1 MPLKKYIGTLDSS
14 KQNLIEIYHHYLQ
27 TTSKHIVP
35 EAQAHYNELLNL
47 CDKLAQLY
55 NGKIWGLVD
64 YEAYNAKIRLTLPKF
79 IEFINADELLLLKE
93 IAEKARS
100 VSFRATEEGSLLV
113 TILVQYF
120 AEDESYEDFLT
131 RNIKA
136 FIERRGLS
144 LEEVSAQ
151 TDVSPEILTAIF
163 GAS

>member
-1 MPLKKYIGTLDSS
+1 MSCS
-14 KQNLIEIYHHYLQ
+14 
-27 TTSKHIVP
+27 
-35 EAQAHYNELLNL
+35 NL
-47 CDKLAQLY
+47 CDELAQLY

-64 YEAYNAKIRLTLPKF
+64 YEAYTAKIRLTLPKF

-113 TILVQYF
+113 TILIQYF
-120 AEDESYEDFLT
+120 AEDESYEDFLA

>member
-1 MPLKKYIGTLDSS
+1 MSCS
-14 KQNLIEIYHHYLQ
+14 
-27 TTSKHIVP
+27 
-35 EAQAHYNELLNL
+35 NL
-47 CDKLAQLY
+47 CDELAQLY
-55 NGKIWGLVD
+55 NGKIWVLVD
-64 YEAYNAKIRLTLPKF
+64 YEAYTAKIRLNLPKF

-113 TILVQYF
+113 TILIQYF
-120 AEDESYEDFLT
+120 AEDESYEDFLA